1 MDGGLL
7 RYYDPK
13 VGARRISIGF
23 DWAAIGLNEGYDK
36 KIIAK
41 EREYM
46 AKALFPKYLEF
57 IKKTIDDLREDQS
70 ARKWLPDARNYCGFC
85 AEKEGKG
92 TNHEAFEFITSLLDI
107 STAEFMDSDEF
118 LGLLKENNLIKDE

>member
-36 KIIAK
+36 KII
-41 EREYM
+41 
-46 AKALFPKYLEF
+46 
-57 IKKTIDDLREDQS
+57 
-70 ARKWLPDARNYCGFC
+70 C
-85 AEKEGKG
+85 
-92 TNHEAFEFITSLLDI
+92 
-107 STAEFMDSDEF
+107 
-118 LGLLKENNLIKDE
+118 